1 MKPIFIFLIY
11 IIGFIIF
18 YQTMSYLNMDEKIL
32 FFLKPNPSKVNK
44 KPKQQKEG
52 DILTPKDAKKPLKLA
67 KQEIGRNAWVLLHSI
82 VHLIQILMKKIK
94 KILLIF

>member
-44 KPKQQKEG
+44 INQNNKKKE
-52 DILTPKDAKKPLKLA
+52 I
-67 KQEIGRNAWVLLHSI
+67 S
-82 VHLIQILMKKIK
+82 
-94 KILLIF
+94 